1 VSRVG
6 VILHVLWEPSYPG
19 AGVRPL
25 VWTRVIA
32 GHEVSH
38 MSTVTHSARIV
49 GPIKFQAPDGHNDA
63 ILVGPCLIEELDL
76 YRYGIFWGRDGEE
89 SAVLMASQVE
99 SAESSGK
106 LVLLD

>member
-1 VSRVG
+1 
-6 VILHVLWEPSYPG
+6 
-19 AGVRPL
+19 
-25 VWTRVIA
+25 
-32 GHEVSH
+32 

-49 GPIKFQAPDGHNDA
+49 GPIKFRAPDGHNDA
-63 ILVGPCLIEELDL
+63 IPVGPCLIEELDP